1 MEKSKKIKHSA
12 ICPDCNG
19 NGYVQCHIEE
29 GREHIVLQ
37 CQTCESEGEIY
48 VDESMIW
55 VGLMMVL
62 LTACTRDLS
71 PNPWTTVVRTLVKH
85 GSQ

>member
-1 MEKSKKIKHSA
+1 MAKSKKIRHSA

-37 CQTCESEGEIY
+37 CNTCDSEGEIY
-48 VDESMIW
+48 VDESEVIESYIDAD
-55 VGLMMVL
+55 
-62 LTACTRDLS
+62 LTPDDDVS
-71 PNPWTTVVRTLVKH
+71 VH
-85 GSQ
+85 

>member
-1 MEKSKKIKHSA
+1 MANSKTRKHSG

-37 CQTCESEGEIY
+37 CNTCDSEGEIY
-48 VDESMIW
+48 VDESEIIESYIDADTVADD
-55 VGLMMVL
+55 VGKL
-62 LTACTRDLS
+62 
-71 PNPWTTVVRTLVKH
+71 H
-85 GSQ
+85 